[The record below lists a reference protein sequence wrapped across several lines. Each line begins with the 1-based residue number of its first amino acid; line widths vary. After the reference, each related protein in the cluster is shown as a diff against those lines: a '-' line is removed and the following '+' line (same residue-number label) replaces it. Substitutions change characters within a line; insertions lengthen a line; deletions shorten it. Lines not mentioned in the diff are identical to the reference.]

1 MMVSH
6 QHLRLANEV
15 LSIIY
20 RPSSRSYIV
29 RVWGL
34 TGPCPTLSLNKNVAE
49 LEVAFKY
56 FGIFGIPYYVLF
68 EQV

>member
-15 LSIIY
+15 WYLGPIIY
-20 RPSSRSYIV
+20 RLSPRSYIV

-34 TGPCPTLSLNKNVAE
+34 TGPCPTLSRNQNVAE
-49 LEVAFKY
+49 FEVS
-56 FGIFGIPYYVLF
+56 L
-68 EQV
+68 